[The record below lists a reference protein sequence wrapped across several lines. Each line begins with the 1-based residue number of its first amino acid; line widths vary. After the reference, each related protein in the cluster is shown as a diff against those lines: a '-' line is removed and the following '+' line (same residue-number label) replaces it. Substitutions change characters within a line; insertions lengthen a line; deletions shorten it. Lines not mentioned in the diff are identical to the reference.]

1 MESKDTA
8 EWCSAI
14 SRLILEHGP
23 ITHMQLDNDSAGVK
37 VMKEAEYN
45 INHKGSLEKRKGFNF
60 KAIPIGSHQQN
71 HRVERRMRSFKELLG
86 GLNLTKHRITIL
98 AFQNLL
104 KHASSLINQTPF
116 AAQMRNAAEPILTI
130 LTPEHFLRPKVSMT
144 RGSLH
149 GPITIP
155 ETASIYME
163 NMDKHFENMKQIYE
177 RAIIPSLLPA
187 TKFHKETKPLE
198 VGDVVL
204 YPKFTTNPFD
214 KQHKMGIIDKLDHSH
229 DGKIR
234 GVWVKYINVE
244 QDAKT
249 RDPRIAI
256 KITDREARKM
266 TVLPLM
272 TKFDRDLK
280 NIHTFFQQMN
290 LIEDNDD
297 AKLEEQGNI
306 DEHMLHRTEKDEQ
319 NISQKKDEEN
329 PIKANQQVK
338 TNQDTGSQPNPM
350 TNPDINRNEIVQ
362 ANVNNDQ
369 IDTTSKGEPDEEEIM
384 MGNIC
389 FSNKTDLII
398 EGSFENTEN
407 ENGIAEGINETEG
420 RGGFYEIKK
429 NIPKNT
435 VRDERKVNSL
445 AQGEKEQ
452 DLKIGYISR
461 RKITHIIK
469 EGAAQGANAMSFFYK
484 EKKQWFSP
492 QLLDEDIIEFK
503 KDCLEYKIYPDFIL
517 PHGDLKANLGNEK
530 NRTM

>member
-1 MESKDTA
+1 M
-8 EWCSAI
+8 
-14 SRLILEHGP
+14 ILEHGP

-71 HRVERRMRSFKELLG
+71 HRVERRMQSFKELLG

-149 GPITIP
+149 GPIIIP

-163 NMDKHFENMKQIYE
+163 NMDKHFESMKQIYE

-214 KQHKMGIIDKLDHSH
+214 KQHKMGIINKLDHSH

-256 KITDREARKM
+256 KITDREARKIP
-266 TVLPLM
+266 VLPLM
-272 TKFDRDLK
+272 TEFDRDLK

-297 AKLEEQGNI
+297 AK
-306 DEHMLHRTEKDEQ
+306 
-319 NISQKKDEEN
+319 
-329 PIKANQQVK
+329 
-338 TNQDTGSQPNPM
+338 
-350 TNPDINRNEIVQ
+350 
-362 ANVNNDQ
+362 
-369 IDTTSKGEPDEEEIM
+369 
-384 MGNIC
+384 
-389 FSNKTDLII
+389 
-398 EGSFENTEN
+398 
-407 ENGIAEGINETEG
+407 
-420 RGGFYEIKK
+420 
-429 NIPKNT
+429 
-435 VRDERKVNSL
+435 
-445 AQGEKEQ
+445 
-452 DLKIGYISR
+452 
-461 RKITHIIK
+461 
-469 EGAAQGANAMSFFYK
+469 
-484 EKKQWFSP
+484 
-492 QLLDEDIIEFK
+492 
-503 KDCLEYKIYPDFIL
+503 
-517 PHGDLKANLGNEK
+517 
-530 NRTM
+530 